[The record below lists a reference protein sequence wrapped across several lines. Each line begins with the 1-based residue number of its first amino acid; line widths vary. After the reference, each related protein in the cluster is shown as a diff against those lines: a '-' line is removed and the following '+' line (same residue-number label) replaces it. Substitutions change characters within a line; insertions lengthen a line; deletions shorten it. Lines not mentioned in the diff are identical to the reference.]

1 MSSASDEE
9 GMHRVETKKKLA
21 RRKGKPAFRR
31 QESWRYVRLGPSWRR
46 PKGID
51 NKMRLSRKGWPKTVN
66 VGYRSP
72 RQIRGVHPSGLRP
85 VLVSSL
91 KEMKELG
98 EKEGV
103 IVVISGRVG
112 NRLKRILTEEARALG
127 LRVANPYSALPAGGG
142 AS

>member
-9 GMHRVETKKKLA
+9 GMRRVETKKKLA

>member
-9 GMHRVETKKKLA
+9 GVRRVETKKKLA